1 MPSKLVSIYGVRA
14 LSPFVLVWMNGRIEP
29 EMGFCGLDFL
39 VSSPEKLDTEMSCG
53 KLIVSQLTHC
63 GLDLG
68 QAGMA

>member
-14 LSPFVLVWMNGRIEP
+14 LSPFVLVWMNGRTARN
-29 EMGFCGLDFL
+29 GFLWPGFL